1 MFALEALEKRTQ
13 LTLLLQECQAC
24 VGNSLLDM
32 FYQSVGSALHSAAG
46 SWGGNTKAGSAR
58 KINNPGET
66 KDGCL
71 VEAGHPGGRN
81 RWGGSGL
88 K

>member
-1 MFALEALEKRTQ
+1 MCNGLR
-13 LTLLLQECQAC
+13 
-24 VGNSLLDM
+24 NM
-32 FYQSVGSALHSAAG
+32 FYQSVGSTVHSAAG
-46 SWGGNTKAGSAR
+46 SWGGNTEAGSAR

-71 VEAGHPGGRN
+71 VEPGHPGGRN
-81 RWGGSGL
+81 RWECVCMCVCLLRVVVVGGGGSGL